1 MCPNC
6 QQTFSLQRQESS
18 SASVPGAAAMPTVEP
33 DRIVMHATGPALQ
46 CTCPFCS
53 TALSATT
60 RGLRQS
66 GGLMA
71 CGRCQQQ
78 FNVLVP
84 TAGLSAGSQRI
95 SRSELL
101 QLITM
106 MASSQPSTRT
116 PSASQSQ
123 IEVLPTRTVVVKPQP
138 AEEGN
143 VEEDERVT
151 CMICLSEK
159 EVGDTL
165 RTLPCMHD
173 FHCEC
178 IDEWLKTNRTCPI
191 CKTDITTGIADAS
204 IENDGRLRA

>member
-1 MCPNC
+1 
-6 QQTFSLQRQESS
+6 
-18 SASVPGAAAMPTVEP
+18 
-33 DRIVMHATGPALQ
+33 
-46 CTCPFCS
+46 
-53 TALSATT
+53 
-60 RGLRQS
+60 
-66 GGLMA
+66 MA

-84 TAGLSAGSQRI
+84 TGNISAGSQRI

-123 IEVLPTRTVVVKPQP
+123 IEVLPTRTVTVKPQP
-138 AEEGN
+138 AEDGTGT
-143 VEEDERVT
+143 EEDERIT

-191 CKTDITTGIADAS
+191 CKTDITTGISDAS
-204 IENDGRLRA
+204 IENDGRLRM